1 MPVLEPSSNQL
12 TAKLEGLPEM
22 QRLLFFLCVLAGEPL
37 VRTIMLLILNN
48 LGLRNRAEKLLRA
61 PDLEPELEALIAC
74 DLLIKKPTDRTE
86 EFYVPSE
93 HIAAGFPL
101 ALAHADAEKLLEKI
115 RKELPA
121 AYYSSYKLENSP
133 QRYQREVRVGIY
145 RRDLDHAN
153 KYHQEGAARYPEAFK
168 SFDPYEEIFNSPF
181 DAEFLRTFPPRFQA
195 AVLERFIWDGLL
207 TMAPITPYLEELRA
221 HLAAPSPEI
230 DEMVRCTFI
239 NVAIA
244 QGKLEIALQALPQKA
259 NMLDFNTQRATIAFL
274 QGENDRAVQLFED
287 ALKELRRAS
296 NKRQAYFRSFTGI
309 FYPLALLKAQTGEA
323 LNKLHALLQTL
334 SNQTGPNV
342 QACKLFEI
350 PLLLLQSNMAS
361 VNPLA
366 DKLKPEDDPA
376 FVLLFKALVSFWVSP
391 AKAKKFLPQAQTYY
405 EKAKANGYDWYALEF
420 AALLAGLLPREE
432 DYAATREALQKRLGI
447 TPLTSLIAKE
457 EEWQRVLKAVRLL
470 SSEKKSQSKGAVL
483 HDTRLAWFIN
493 RKYYH
498 IQPREQKLG
507 KDGMWSKGRNVA
519 LKRLQRGE
527 PSFLTPQDHEVARTI
542 KTEWRYYGNEIHFF
556 ELPKALKALIGH
568 PLIFNEDPPHA
579 PVELVKGEP
588 ELVVQKNKNG
598 FEVRFSCDVSEAGV
612 MLQEETPTRYRV
624 IAVNETHQKIA
635 KAFGAKKFTV
645 PEKGR
650 EQLSEA
656 LTSLSAVVTVHSELE
671 GVGEQLQSMSAEARI
686 HCHLTPLG
694 DGFNL
699 SFFVRPFKDAGPYF
713 KPGKGGSRVIAELH
727 GKKVQAERDLKL
739 EKKNAKAVTAAC
751 PSLEEGEEETYT
763 WMFDDPQD
771 CLAALHDLQALGD
784 QVILAWPEGQSLRIS
799 HQASL
804 HKLAMGIRR
813 ERDWFAVTG
822 ELVLDEVLQLKIQDL
837 LELLDRHP
845 GRFIP
850 LDENRFVALTEEF
863 RRRLDEIRVFSIRDK
878 GGLRFHQTAGLLW
891 QQLTED
897 VQNLKTDEHWQ
908 EQKQRIEKSLSRK
921 TALPST
927 FKGTL
932 REYQEEGFQWLA
944 RLANWGVGACLA
956 DDMGLGKTIQA
967 LALLL
972 ARAKSGPALVIAPAS
987 VILNWQSE
995 ASRFAPTLNA
1005 QVLGAGDR
1013 AAMVKDLGPRDLL
1026 ICSYGLLHQEAE
1038 LLQAVAWETIV
1049 LDEAQAIKNAF
1060 TKRSQAAMKLNG
1072 AFKFITT
1079 GTPIENHLGEL
1090 WNLFHF
1096 LNPGLLGS
1104 LQQFN
1109 EKYATPIEKYRDLTR
1124 RKQLKRLLQPFILR
1138 RTKAEVLEEL
1148 PPKTEITLTVDLS
1161 DEEKALY
1168 EALRR
1173 RAIDNLAEM
1182 EAKPGER
1189 YLKILA
1195 EIMRLRRACCHP
1207 KLVMAEKEINGSKLA
1222 LFKEV
1227 VEELRENNHKALVFS
1242 QFVDHLSIIRAAVEE
1257 MGIAYQ
1263 YLDGST
1269 PVPERQRRVNAF
1281 QAGEGEL
1288 FLISLRAGGLG
1299 LNLTAADYVI
1309 HMDPWWNPA
1318 VEDQASDRAH
1328 RIGQQHPVTIYRL
1341 IAKGTIEEKILALHK
1356 EKRDLADGLLDETGV
1371 SAKMPVEELMKL
1383 ILEV

>member
-1 MPVLEPSSNQL
+1 MPVLQPGFKEL
-12 TAKLEGLPEM
+12 AAKLDALPELRRM
-22 QRLLFFLCVLAGEPL
+22 LFSICVLAGEPL
-37 VRTIMLLILNN
+37 ARTIMLLVLNN
-48 LGLRNRAEKLLRA
+48 LGARNQNGNLLRA
-61 PDLEPELEALIAC
+61 NDIDPELEALIAL
-74 DLLIKKPTDRTE
+74 DLLAKKFNERSE
-86 EFYVPSE
+86 EFYAPGQYV
-93 HIAAGFPL
+93 AAGVQH
-101 ALAHADAEKLLEKI
+101 ALAQPYGEKVLEKI

-121 AYYSSYKLENSP
+121 DYSGYKRANIP
-133 QRYQREVRVGIY
+133 KRYQREVRVGLY
-145 RRDLDHAN
+145 RHDFDHVD
-153 KYHQEGAARYPEAFK
+153 KYYQEGAARYPKEFQ
-168 SFDPYEEIFNSPF
+168 SFDPYQEIFNSPF
-181 DAEFLRTFPPRFQA
+181 DAEFLRTFPPRVQMA
-195 AVLERFIWDGLL
+195 ALEGFIWEGLL
-207 TMAPITPYLEELRA
+207 KMEPITPYLEELRV
-221 HLAAPSPEI
+221 HLATPSAET
-230 DEMVRCTFI
+230 DELVRSTLI
-239 NVAIA
+239 NAALA
-244 QGKLEIALQALPQKA
+244 QGELQAALQVLPQKA
-259 NMLDFNTQRATIAFL
+259 NLLDFDTQRATIAFL
-274 QGENDRAVQLFED
+274 QGENDRALQLFEA
-287 ALKELRRAS
+287 ALKELRRGS
-296 NKRQAYFRSFTGI
+296 NRRQAFFRNFAGI

-323 LNKLHALLQTL
+323 LNKLHALLQAVH
-334 SNQTGPNV
+334 NQTGPNV
-342 QACKLFEI
+342 QACRLFEI
-350 PLLLLQSNMAS
+350 PLFLLQNNMEK
-361 VNPLA
+361 VNPLVER
-366 DKLKPEDDPA
+366 LRPEDDHA
-376 FVLLFKALVSFWVSP
+376 FMLLLKTLVSFWVSP
-391 AKAKKFLPQAQTYY
+391 AKAKKFLPQAQTFY

-420 AALLAGLLPREE
+420 AALLARSLPREG
-432 DYAATREALQKRLGI
+432 DYAATCEALQKKLGVA
-447 TPLTSLIAKE
+447 PLASLIAKE
-457 EEWQRVLKAVRLL
+457 EEWQRVLKAVRML
-470 SSEKKSQSKGAVL
+470 SSDNKPQAQAGVL
-483 HDTRLAWFIN
+483 HDTRLAWFIDFNYN
-493 RKYYH
+493 R
-498 IQPREQKLG
+498 IQPREQKLA
-507 KDGMWSKGRNVA
+507 KDGLWTKGRNVA
-519 LKRLQRGE
+519 LTRLRRGE
-527 PSFLTPQDHEVARTI
+527 LSFMTPQDHEVARTI

-556 ELPKALKALIGH
+556 ETAKALKALVGH
-568 PLIFNEDPPHA
+568 PLLFNEAPPHA

-588 ELVVQKNKNG
+588 ELTVRKKKND
-598 FEVRFSCDVSEAGV
+598 FEVEFSCDVSTAGV
-612 MLQEETPTRYRV
+612 VLQEETPARYRL
-624 IAVNETHQKIA
+624 IEVNETHKKIA
-635 KAFGAKKFTV
+635 TAFGAKKFLV

-671 GVGEQLQSMSAEARI
+671 GVGEQLQSVAGDGRI
-686 HCHLTPLG
+686 HCHLTPVG

-699 SFFVRPFKDAGPYF
+699 SFFVRPFKDGGPYF

-727 GKKVQAERDLKL
+727 GKKVQAERDLKA
-739 EKKNAKAVTAAC
+739 EKKNASAVIASC
-751 PSLEEGEEETYT
+751 PALDEGDQEAYT
-763 WMFDDPQD
+763 WMFDDPHD
-771 CLAALHDLQALGD
+771 CLEALSDLQALGE
-784 QVILAWPEGQSLRIS
+784 QIILAWPEGQGLRIS
-799 HQASL
+799 HQASFQQL
-804 HKLAMGIRR
+804 VMGIRR
-813 ERDWFAVTG
+813 DRDWFAVTG
-822 ELVLDEVLQLKIQDL
+822 ELVLDEALQFKIQDL

-850 LDENRFVALTEEF
+850 LDENRFLALTEEF

-878 GGLRFHQTAGLLW
+878 SGVRFHQTAGLLW

-897 VQNLKTDEHWQ
+897 MENLKADEYWQ
-908 EQKQRIEKSLSRK
+908 EQKQRIEKSLNRK

-927 FKGTL
+927 FKGEL
-932 REYQEEGFQWLA
+932 REYQLEGFQWLA
-944 RLANWGVGACLA
+944 QLANWGVGACLA

-967 LALLL
+967 LVLLL

-987 VILNWQSE
+987 VILNWQNE
-995 ASRFAPTLNA
+995 AVRFAPTLNA

-1013 AAMVKDLGPRDLL
+1013 AARVKDLGPRDLL

-1038 LLQAVAWETIV
+1038 LLQSVAWETIV

-1060 TKRSQAAMKLNG
+1060 TKRSQAAMRLNG

-1109 EKYATPIEKYRDLTR
+1109 ENYAAPIEKYKDLTR

-1168 EALRR
+1168 EALRL
-1173 RAIDNLAEM
+1173 RALDNLAQM
-1182 EAKPGER
+1182 DAKPGER

-1207 KLVMAEKEINGSKLA
+1207 KLVMAEKEIAGSKLA

-1242 QFVDHLSIIRAAVEE
+1242 QFVDHLTIIRAAVEE

-1356 EKRDLADGLLDETGV
+1356 EKRNLADGLLDETGA
-1371 SAKMPVEELMKL
+1371 SAKLPVEELMKL
-1383 ILEV
+1383 ILET